1 MIHLACL
8 FYLGPNVKKTAIF
21 RLNSA
26 NKHTFHCR
34 QWGRHMV

>member
-1 MIHLACL
+1 MA
-8 FYLGPNVKKTAIF
+8 KKTAIF